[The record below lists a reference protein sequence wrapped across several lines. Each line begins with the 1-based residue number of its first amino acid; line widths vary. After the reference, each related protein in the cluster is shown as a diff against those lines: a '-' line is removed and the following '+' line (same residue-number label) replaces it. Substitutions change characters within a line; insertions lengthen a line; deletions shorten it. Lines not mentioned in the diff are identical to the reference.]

1 MTFTLRCSHGSTIH
15 EQMDAEHAKVEA
27 VLEAQEKSK
36 SVVALVETAGHP
48 LNQLTEENKSA
59 RRVD

>member
-1 MTFTLRCSHGSTIH
+1 MRSSLCIVPWFYHH

-36 SVVALVETAGHP
+36 SVVALVETVGS
-48 LNQLTEENKSA
+48 SA
-59 RRVD
+59 QPIDRRKQSSRYVN